1 MATHCS
7 HPDPRCHLAT
17 SCPFEVFDQ
26 LWYGAHQNGRAT
38 TTDGRFILFS
48 PSRLLVVTWLCT
60 FTLGLVRT
68 RPTSYWQTCEAD
80 LNFPLVLVPSN
91 PADERHNLKGMIAT
105 ECLSIFCNLKHQ
117 LSWKNVGFSWWRIHK
132 RTCKR
137 KGKAWNPWK
146 RWKVVM
152 LKLKV
157 IGWLEYPEFF
167 GGKASSYRS
176 CHEGFATINV

>member
-1 MATHCS
+1 MATHGP

-26 LWYGAHQNGRAT
+26 LWYSAHQDGRAT
-38 TTDGRFILFS
+38 TTDGRFILFG

-68 RPTSYWQTCEAD
+68 RPTSYWQMYEAD

-105 ECLSIFCNLKHQ
+105 ERLSIFCNLKHQ
-117 LSWKNVGFSWWRIHK
+117 LSWKSMGFSWWRIHK

-146 RWKVVM
+146 DVEGCDVQSQNHWM
-152 LKLKV
+152 TWISWIL
-157 IGWLEYPEFF
+157 
-167 GGKASSYRS
+167 GGKARR
-176 CHEGFATINV
+176 